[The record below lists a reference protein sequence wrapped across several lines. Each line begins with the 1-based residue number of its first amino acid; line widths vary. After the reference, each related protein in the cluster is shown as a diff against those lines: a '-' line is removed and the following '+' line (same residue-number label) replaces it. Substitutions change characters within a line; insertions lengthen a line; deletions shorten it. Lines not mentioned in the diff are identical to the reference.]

1 MADNEKP
8 NVAETFDDLI
18 RQLERGMSA
27 TQINARSRDAI
38 KYFQTKNRAKANDTG
53 RPGIELLT
61 KGQRGISDF
70 IPGTIMTYLYDAKNA
85 DTLEFWDRAPLII
98 FLDIQKNGNFLGLN
112 LHYLPPNVRA
122 KILALLMKTV
132 TATKLRHDVRM
143 RLTYD
148 MCAKI
153 AAYKPLQFCLKSYI
167 PNRITSKL
175 VRIQPQDWAHA
186 IFFPSDRFQKK
197 SNRYVWA
204 QSRKFR

>member
-1 MADNEKP
+1 MATRETPD
-8 NVAETFDDLI
+8 VAETFDDII

-27 TQINARSRDAI
+27 SQINARSRDAI
-38 KYFQTKNRAKANDTG
+38 KYFQTKNRAKAVDTG

-61 KGQRGISDF
+61 KGQRGVSDF
-70 IPGTIMTYLYDAKNA
+70 IPGTIMTYLYDAKHA

-98 FLDIQKNGNFLGLN
+98 FLDVQKNGNILALN

-143 RLTYD
+143 RLTYA
-148 MCAKI
+148 MCQQI
-153 AAYKPLQFCLKSYI
+153 AAYQPLQFCLKSYI
-167 PNRITSKL
+167 PNRITSKV
-175 VRIQPQDWAHA
+175 VRIQPQDWAAA
-186 IFFPSDRFQKK
+186 IFFPSDRFVGK

>member
-1 MADNEKP
+1 MATREYPD
-8 NVAETFDDLI
+8 VAETFDDII

-27 TQINARSRDAI
+27 SQINVRSRDAI
-38 KYFQTKNRAKANDTG
+38 KYFQTKNRAKAVDTG

-61 KGQRGISDF
+61 KGQRGVSDF
-70 IPGTIMTYLYDAKNA
+70 IPGTIMTYLYDAKHA

-98 FLDIQKNGNFLGLN
+98 FLDVQKNGNFLGLN

-143 RLTYD
+143 KLTYS
-148 MCAKI
+148 MCQQI
-153 AAYKPLQFCLKSYI
+153 AAYQPLQFCLKSYI
-167 PNRITSKL
+167 PNRITSKI
-175 VRIQPQDWAHA
+175 VRIQPQDWTHA

-204 QSRKFR
+204 QSKKFR